1 MELLVVTFTY
11 RVICSNNFQR
21 KENEVLLTRWN
32 HQSFFFFR
40 IFQYLKICIY
50 ACKWDWRD
58 LNERLREWS
67 MEKDFLK
74 QITFVLVQSSTL
86 GSEIS
91 EIFNQYPESRLHFEN
106 SKGTT
111 NNKNFILQFYSDN
124 KFHFPR
130 AQSILWTMFIGLIK
144 RREFTRIFLLS
155 GSWLSRPEVVS
166 FHFFFFSFMEKKDED
181 GR

>member
-1 MELLVVTFTY
+1 M
-11 RVICSNNFQR
+11 
-21 KENEVLLTRWN
+21 
-32 HQSFFFFR
+32 
-40 IFQYLKICIY
+40 FQYLKICIY

-67 MEKDFLK
+67 IEKDFLK
-74 QITFVLVQSSTL
+74 QIIFVLVQSSTL

-91 EIFNQYPESRLHFEN
+91 EIFNQYPESRLHFKN
-106 SKGTT
+106 FTT
-111 NNKNFILQFYSDN
+111 NKNFILQFYSDN

-144 RREFTRIFLLS
+144 RREFTRIFLLAVV
-155 GSWLSRPEVVS
+155 GSAGRKSCHS
-166 FHFFFFSFMEKKDED
+166 IFFFSFMEKKDED